1 MKNMMRCNRVVAGWL
16 VLCGLSV
23 ALAAPAAAVGSA
35 VPVGAR
41 GASARPGL
49 VFPALCAQIS
59 TVDRLVVKRI
69 KTIPQ
74 NQIHFSF
81 PVTVTVQS
89 PVAAQKAARIVCAL
103 PPMPNGVISC
113 PDDLGITYR
122 LTFYQQAVP
131 YPRVVVD
138 ATGCETVS
146 GLVRTRWVIRS
157 PKFWP
162 ELGEIMG
169 LKGATWATFRGSG
182 APG

>member
-89 PVAAQKAARIVCAL
+89 PGRGAKGRQDRLCAS
-103 PPMPNGVISC
+103 PHAERGVQLS
-113 PDDLGITYR
+113 R
-122 LTFYQQAVP
+122 
-131 YPRVVVD
+131 
-138 ATGCETVS
+138 
-146 GLVRTRWVIRS
+146 
-157 PKFWP
+157 
-162 ELGEIMG
+162 
-169 LKGATWATFRGSG
+169 
-182 APG
+182 